1 MRSLVRLDSVDLRA
15 LACPWCGRTPRGA
28 LFGWKAVRD
37 GAVVGA
43 VACAPASQVG
53 DVHPPGSVV
62 IVQMWVRQPDL
73 GELIGTQLIQR
84 LAAAE
89 GARRVRRIIAP
100 GTLGTP
106 DCAHLPGV
114 WLEGRGF
121 VECVRGK
128 QWKLDLRSTVR
139 VQDAVRGVVD
149 AFVRATRAE
158 RPASARGTPSVREE
172 LSTGL
177 SPTVHRITRL

>member
-62 IVQMWVRQPDL
+62 IVQMWVRSEDV

-84 LAAAE
+84 LAAMCDP
-89 GARRVRRIIAP
+89 RRVRTLVAH
-100 GTLGTP
+100 GTLGAP
-106 DCAHLPGV
+106 DCRHLPGE
-114 WLEGRGF
+114 WLESRGF

-128 QWKLDLRSTVR
+128 QWKLDLGRTLR
-139 VQDAVRGVVD
+139 VPAAVREAVQ
-149 AFVRATRAE
+149 AIVRAV
-158 RPASARGTPSVREE
+158 RPGRPVSARGTPGV
-172 LSTGL
+172 GG
-177 SPTVHRITRL
+177 